1 MKPLIITAELFN
13 GFAVNDPFS
22 PAIDGIMA
30 YWHCRNKMGVDAFIE
45 AQSTGNL
52 STVDDLPL
60 AKTEIVSDW
69 WYQCSLPI
77 YQTHAEHLT
86 HFHRRFDAFHA
97 ETRCDKKGKIE
108 TRCAPY
114 KSTRMTVRL
123 IVTRQVQ
130 WHVVGDQA
138 AIESLLSCCH
148 AIGSKTGSGYGRV
161 RRWTVQDGGD
171 ERMAQQFRALPA
183 DYAEQLGI
191 DGMRIY
197 WGYRPAVRLPQNKT
211 LCVIPDKLKGGDD
224 NG

>member
-1 MKPLIITAELFN
+1 MTPLIITAELFN

-22 PAIDGIMA
+22 PAIDSLLA
-30 YWHCRNKMGVDAFIE
+30 YWHCRLKMGDEAFIE

-52 STVDDLPL
+52 STVVDLPL
-60 AKTEIVSDW
+60 AKTHFGDDW

-77 YQTHAEHLT
+77 YQTHAEH
-86 HFHRRFDAFHA
+86 HHYFHRRFDAFHA

-114 KSTRMTVRL
+114 KSTRMAVRL
-123 IVTRQVQ
+123 IVTREVK
-130 WHVVGDQA
+130 WHAIGDPTM
-138 AIESLLSCCH
+138 IESLLERCH

-161 RRWTVQDGGD
+161 KRWLVQSAGD
-171 ERMAQQFRALPA
+171 ASLAQRHRSLPV
-183 DYAEQLGI
+183 DYAEQNGI

-211 LCVIPDKLKGGDD
+211 LCVIPGQ
-224 NG
+224 